1 MMSRA
6 SILPLMGYGFRPR
19 KGDNCCSTSVWKFIR
34 SPKPE
39 SIKKPE
45 AIKTTGQKPLDRN
58 AGQGKLVPFS
68 STARISRFE
77 EHGQEPGRID
87 MPELISALSY
97 ALDMTEGAMPGHALR
112 SCILGIRIAE
122 RAGVPQ
128 AQMSDLYYALLLK
141 DIGCSSHAAH
151 MDQIV
156 RGEDEAHQAEAR
168 AVVQA
173 EVWADIRAEVK
184 AALDVAEMS
193 KGPGSRLSPLRFL
206 WKNGRPQ
213 ENQQES
219 LVERSMRAGPTLP
232 MTNRSVAKIHGDRG
246 ASIIAKI
253 GLGAATGEAVR
264 ALDEHWDG
272 TGYPGRWRGEQI
284 PLLARI
290 AAIAQHLDVFASS
303 AGPDHAMAVL
313 RERSGKWFDPELVRI
328 AGSLHRTRTLWR
340 DCLAIL
346 PEQDV
351 RSAVLS
357 LEPRENLHLGPD
369 RIDRVCE
376 AFSDV
381 TDAKSPFTVDHSMG
395 VADAALVI
403 SSTMGLSPERTVF
416 VRRAALLHD
425 LGKLRIP
432 NSILHKQG
440 KLTLDEFVIVK
451 EHPALTRKILGRIP
465 AFHEMSQVAG
475 AHHEKLDGTGY
486 PNQLSASQLSLEA
499 RVIAVADV
507 YAALSEKRPY
517 RESLDLSQVTAIMQK
532 EMPHKLDP
540 EVFEALLSGL
550 DHAKTPARM
559 AG

>member
-1 MMSRA
+1 V
-6 SILPLMGYGFRPR
+6 PF
-19 KGDNCCSTSVWKFIR
+19 
-34 SPKPE
+34 
-39 SIKKPE
+39 
-45 AIKTTGQKPLDRN
+45 RN
-58 AGQGKLVPFS
+58 AALIP
-68 STARISRFE
+68 RLE
-77 EHGQEPGRID
+77 ERDEHGRID
-87 MPELISALSY
+87 MPELISALSF

-112 SCILGIRIAE
+112 SCILGMRIGE

-128 AQMSDLYYALLLK
+128 DRMTDLYYALLLK
-141 DIGCSSHAAH
+141 DIGCSSHASH

-156 RGEDEAHQAEAR
+156 RGEDEAAQAETR
-168 AVVQA
+168 AIVQA

-184 AALDVAEMS
+184 AALDLAELP
-193 KGPGSRLSPLRFL
+193 KAHGPRLPNLSSL
-206 WKNGRPQ
+206 WKPAIIGIKVPEPVSRTVAFPRR
-213 ENQQES
+213 
-219 LVERSMRAGPTLP
+219 RSREAVT
-232 MTNRSVAKIHGDRG
+232 IHGDRG

-253 GLGAATGEAVR
+253 GLGRATADAVR

-272 TGYPGRWRGEQI
+272 TGYPGRLRGEQI

-290 AAIAQHLDVFASS
+290 AAIAQHLDVFAS
-303 AGPDHAMAVL
+303 ANGPEHAMSVL
-313 RERSGKWFDPELVRI
+313 RARSGKWFDPELVRI
-328 AGSLHRTRTLWR
+328 AGSLHRTRALWK

-346 PEQDV
+346 PEQDI
-351 RSAVLS
+351 RSAVLG
-357 LEPRENLHLGPD
+357 LEPRENLYLGPEQ
-369 RIDRVCE
+369 IDRVCE

-395 VADAALVI
+395 VTDAALVI
-403 SSTMGLSPERTVF
+403 SDTLGLSPERTVF

-440 KLTLDEFVIVK
+440 KLTVEEFLIVK

-465 AFHEMSQVAG
+465 AFRDMALVAG
-475 AHHEKLDGTGY
+475 SHHEKLDGTGY
-486 PNQLSASQLSLEA
+486 PNNLSASQLSLEA

-507 YAALSEKRPY
+507 YAALSETRPY
-517 RESLDLSQVTAIMQK
+517 RESLPLDKVTAIMQK

-550 DHAKTPARM
+550 DRQESESELK